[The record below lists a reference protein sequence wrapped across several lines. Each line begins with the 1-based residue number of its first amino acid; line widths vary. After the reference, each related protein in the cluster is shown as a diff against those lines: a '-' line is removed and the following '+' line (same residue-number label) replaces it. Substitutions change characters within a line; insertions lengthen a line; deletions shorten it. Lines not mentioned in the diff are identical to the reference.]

1 MTAKNDSSGLH
12 DPLLFYRTLKKR
24 LNTFLKKIYI
34 FLNMNNSMVLALLLM
49 GIAVAIIIFVFRG
62 IKLSSSNRRKQENPP
77 SGPKSICPV
86 CCTPLGPGENL
97 VTKVYKGSAINEKS
111 CSIYGCPHCYPLPH
125 PGVTR
130 SCPVCKATLLPSSYL
145 VAHLFV
151 RDENKN
157 HVHVSGCVNCCS
169 GHKR

>member
-12 DPLLFYRTLKKR
+12 DPLLVYRKQKNR

-34 FLNMNNSMVLALLLM
+34 FPMNSSFGLALLFM
-49 GIAVAIIIFVFRG
+49 AVAIVIIILVFRG
-62 IKLSSSNRRKQENPP
+62 MASSASRKRQKPAA
-77 SGPKSICPV
+77 SGPKSVCPV

-97 VTKVYKGSAINEKS
+97 VTKVYKGSSINEKN
-111 CSIYGCPHCYPLPH
+111 CSIYGCPHCYPVPF
-125 PGVTR
+125 PGKTR

-151 RDENKN
+151 RDETKN
-157 HVHVSGCVNCCS
+157 HVLVSGCINCCR
-169 GHKR
+169 GHQEK